1 MYYNLSASGEL
12 TQWHFVYHLI
22 PYHQL
27 SPKLHKCMS
36 TDEFIPQALLG
47 QTKNINDL
55 IGQEMSLWAW
65 AMWIQQNPEA
75 EDLLDTIFQKVY
87 QTTAQN
93 LENLV
98 LDLLSNQ
105 PEQFN
110 HVDLGAIKQKIQLF
124 VNQLVIEK
132 KQEFAE
138 KLQWVKKNM
147 Q

>member
-1 MYYNLSASGEL
+1 
-12 TQWHFVYHLI
+12 
-22 PYHQL
+22 
-27 SPKLHKCMS
+27 MS